1 MVDYDVVVVGGG
13 VVGLS
18 IAYYL
23 VREGLKVLV
32 LDRGRVGGEASTY
45 NVGFVVPGMYEP
57 LPLTANVSQALK
69 WMLSSKCPIRVST
82 SMFCSKWFRTLLS

>member
-23 VREGLKVLV
+23 VRDGLKVLV
-32 LDRGRVGGEASTY
+32 LDRGRVGGEAST
-45 NVGFVVPGMYEP
+45 
-57 LPLTANVSQALK
+57 
-69 WMLSSKCPIRVST
+69 
-82 SMFCSKWFRTLLS
+82 